1 MANRA
6 DPVRSVGF
14 DSVALRRIERLV
26 VVVAIIGLAVT
37 GLPQKFA
44 IEPWARA
51 LFVLLGGIESARILH
66 RFLAILLI
74 AESIYHVAALGYRAF
89 VYGLRPGLFPGLRDF
104 GAGVKQFLRNLGL
117 GSGETTYGFALKWEY
132 VLLFISVLILIVT
145 GLILWNPI
153 AVTST
158 LPGETVPLARSV
170 HGDQAILLVAGL
182 VLLRVGIFLWRP
194 RRESETVSSPA
205 PSERVEQRRRTYL
218 PVAAVGALLI
228 AVGLFVFTTSQTTA
242 IHTVPRQHG
251 VVYAPQG
258 LDEVGDPVVGAA
270 LWSTL
275 RCSFCH
281 GAEATG
287 GVRGEPS
294 LRRPDLTFEAFF
306 QQVRVGS
313 ETMPAFS
320 PEELPDGYLIHLWV
334 WLTAPQ
340 SP

>member
-6 DPVRSVGF
+6 DTIRSVGI

-26 VVVAIIGLAVT
+26 VIVAVIGLAIT

-44 IEPWARA
+44 IEPWARG
-51 LFVLLGGIESARILH
+51 LFVLLGGIESARLLH
-66 RFLAILLI
+66 RFLAILLV
-74 AESIYHVAALGYRAF
+74 AESVYHVVALGYCAF
-89 VYGLRPGLFPGLRDF
+89 VYGLRPGRFPGLRDF
-104 GAGVKQFLRNLGL
+104 GAGVSQFLRNLGL
-117 GSGETTYGFALKWEY
+117 GSGETGYGFALKWEY
-132 VLLFISVLILIVT
+132 LLLFVSVLILILT

-153 AVTST
+153 AVTSA
-158 LPGETVPLARSV
+158 LPGETVPVARSV

-182 VLLRVGIFLWRP
+182 VLLRIGIFLWWP
-194 RRESETVSSPA
+194 RHVEEAGSAAS
-205 PSERVEQRRRTYL
+205 SERVEQRRRTYL
-218 PVAAVGALLI
+218 PVAAVGVLLV

-251 VVYAPQG
+251 IVYAPQG

-287 GVRGEPS
+287 GARGEPS
-294 LRRPDLTFEAFF
+294 LRRPDLTFDAFF
-306 QQVRVGS
+306 HQVRVGS

-320 PEELPDGYLIHLWV
+320 PEELPDGYLIHLWA
-334 WLTAPQ
+334 WLTEP
-340 SP
+340 

>member
-6 DPVRSVGF
+6 DTIRSAGM
-14 DSVALRRIERLV
+14 DSLTLRRIERLV
-26 VVVAIIGLAVT
+26 VVVAVIGLAIT

-44 IEPWARA
+44 IEPWARG
-51 LFVLLGGIESARILH
+51 LFVLLGGIESARLLH

-89 VYGLRPGLFPGLRDF
+89 VYRMRPGLFPGLRDF
-104 GAGVKQFLRNLGL
+104 GAGVSQLLRNLGL
-117 GSGETTYGFALKWEY
+117 GSGEAGYGFALKWEY
-132 VLLFISVLILIVT
+132 LLLFVSVLILVIT

-158 LPGETVPLARSV
+158 LPGETVPVARSV

-194 RRESETVSSPA
+194 RRESGAAASPA
-205 PSERVEQRRRTYL
+205 SSEQVEQRRRTYL
-218 PVAAVGALLI
+218 PVAAIGVLLI
-228 AVGLFVFTTSQTTA
+228 AAGLFVFTTSQTTA

-306 QQVRVGS
+306 HQVRVGS
-313 ETMPAFS
+313 ETMPTFS
-320 PEELPDGYLIHLWV
+320 PEELPDGYLIHLWA
-334 WLTAPQ
+334 WLREPPA
-340 SP
+340 S